1 MSHLPT
7 VQALYQA
14 FGAGDAAAF
23 LSHLAHDV
31 EWEQWSDNRAA
42 AAGVPWLQPYTGRD
56 AVGGFLAAA
65 AQMEIVDF
73 QILNMMEGGD
83 EVAVTFVLEAKLPN
97 CGGRSYRD
105 EEVHLWSFDSEGK
118 VTRLR
123 HYVDTAKHIEAFR
136 GFSGGSV
143 GGDGGGGSSGSW

>member
-14 FGAGDAAAF
+14 FGSGDVPAF
-23 LSHLAHDV
+23 LSHLADDV
-31 EWEQWSDNRAA
+31 RWEQWDDNRAV
-42 AAGVPWLQPYTGRD
+42 AAGVPWLQAYSGRD

-65 AQMEIVDF
+65 GQMEIVEL

-83 EVAVTFVLEAKLPN
+83 DVAVTFVIEAKLPL

-105 EEVHLWSFDSEGK
+105 EEIHLWSFNAEGK
-118 VTRLR
+118 VARLR

-136 GFSGGSV
+136 G
-143 GGDGGGGSSGSW
+143 